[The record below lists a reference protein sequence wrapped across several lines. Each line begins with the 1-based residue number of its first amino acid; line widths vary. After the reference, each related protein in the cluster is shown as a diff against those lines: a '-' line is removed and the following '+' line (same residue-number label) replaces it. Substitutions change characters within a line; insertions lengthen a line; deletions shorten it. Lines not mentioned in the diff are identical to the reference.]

1 MTCGGNRAKGPTPPF
16 PPFPPLLEIPQ
27 KTRDFHIPTATTTSG
42 LRLTQNRTPKPQKP
56 NPGKIEGLVRFSC
69 RAENS
74 EPAVKNREVQW
85 LHDADSLPRQ
95 SAPLLQHV
103 FTHRVKARLGLPSL
117 FPTKRLVL
125 ACRSTLLG
133 CRMKCSNSRIR
144 VSFRRRT
151 VG

>member
-69 RAENS
+69 RALFRGNVHDWRRHGRVL
-74 EPAVKNREVQW
+74 EPSACGAARTDSRGCGLLLNRR
-85 LHDADSLPRQ
+85 D
-95 SAPLLQHV
+95 
-103 FTHRVKARLGLPSL
+103 
-117 FPTKRLVL
+117 
-125 ACRSTLLG
+125 
-133 CRMKCSNSRIR
+133 
-144 VSFRRRT
+144 
-151 VG
+151 

>member
-69 RAENS
+69 RAGIRFPLNI
-74 EPAVKNREVQW
+74 VRNR
-85 LHDADSLPRQ
+85 
-95 SAPLLQHV
+95 
-103 FTHRVKARLGLPSL
+103 
-117 FPTKRLVL
+117 
-125 ACRSTLLG
+125 CRPHYNKEAHG
-133 CRMKCSNSRIR
+133 
-144 VSFRRRT
+144 RRT
-151 VG
+151 DLDC

>member
-69 RAENS
+69 RARN
-74 EPAVKNREVQW
+74 
-85 LHDADSLPRQ
+85 
-95 SAPLLQHV
+95 
-103 FTHRVKARLGLPSL
+103 SL
-117 FPTKRLVL
+117 FTFHERMPPDSCNRASALKPL
-125 ACRSTLLG
+125 AQA
-133 CRMKCSNSRIR
+133 
-144 VSFRRRT
+144 FR
-151 VG
+151 